1 MINAWCLFTPSAKRK
16 KCSTQ
21 IGIDLS
27 PYSLTHLT
35 RLLAQTLKDYFY
47 QESSS
52 CGELSMGTPYRCKFL
67 YCLYNSPKLGNL
79 RPMVLTLKKRLL
91 HGMCT
96 KARGKKKSR
105 ISNKTKTK
113 KMPNWKNIVCRCWM
127 GKLLTA
133 VLSMPRHYRYKQC
146 NEDELHILLVL

>member
-52 CGELSMGTPYRCKFL
+52 RGELSMGTPYRCKFL

-91 HGMCT
+91 HGMYT

-113 KMPNWKNIVCRCWM
+113 KCQTEK
-127 GKLLTA
+127 
-133 VLSMPRHYRYKQC
+133 
-146 NEDELHILLVL
+146 ILYADAGWANCLQLYYPCPDITDISSAMKMNYTYFF